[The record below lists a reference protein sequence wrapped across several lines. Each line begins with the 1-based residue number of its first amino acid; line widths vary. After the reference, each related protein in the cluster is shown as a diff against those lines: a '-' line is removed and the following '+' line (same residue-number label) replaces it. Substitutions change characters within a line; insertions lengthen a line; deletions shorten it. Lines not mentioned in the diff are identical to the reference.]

1 MKKTILAATALS
13 ALMASNAALA
23 QNSDAERAA
32 ARLNFQQSDANDDG
46 ELNAA
51 EFRAFINANADD
63 DIGRAGMVRRFGA
76 YDRAFSRVDGDG
88 NGSITP
94 AELAEARGD

>member
-1 MKKTILAATALS
+1 MNKTILATAALTALMVGGT
-13 ALMASNAALA
+13 AMAQS
-23 QNSDAERAA
+23 SDADRAA

-46 ELNAA
+46 ELDAA
-51 EFRAFINANADD
+51 EFRAFIDANADD

-76 YDRAFSRVDGDG
+76 YDRAFSQVDGDG
-88 NGSITP
+88 NGSVTR